1 MRALWAPRWGR
12 APASAPEPLRLRS
25 RGARFPLP
33 MAVLHLGLWLLLASC
48 CFSSCDAQLLDWIW
62 GSPKT
67 TGTPTAPSTAEISP
81 TLSTPLS
88 SAAAGDVA
96 TTQRHREPSTAAPT
110 GQEST
115 ESTDGPEQGDGSTA
129 GISVPTSTARTAAPP
144 RSTPP
149 TRSPTETPQ
158 PLGTGNPNT
167 TDLPQQQEGTGGSPQ
182 RPAAAR
188 PGRAPFPFPSG
199 DSAHHPTAQRHGASP
214 TPHAADHAETWGWR
228 PWAIP
233 RPSPATPGA
242 ATPGDGGPKRSTDG
256 EGSALLGVSG
266 NQSPSAPKLRAMSGA
281 DSPPAGPP
289 EFDLLTSTLRV
300 VGAGLAPSFP
310 RLLPAGG
317 RCLPLPAHLPFCSV
331 LGTNHVRLPN
341 YLSHGSEVEIRAA
354 LHEWEGLLE
363 SRCHRYLEWFLCLL
377 LVPGCSASVPV
388 TPPPCQGF
396 CEAVRD
402 LCWMHSA
409 GGRLPLPCDSLPKED
424 GGYSCVFVNVSAGN
438 VAGDPCS
445 CLPSACLISQSLL
458 VLQGMLLPRLWPKA
472 SLPCLSFW
480 VWAPSAKR
488 SLLVHPQIV
497 PTGVGCR
504 AHHGDFKVTPGS
516 SWREPQGIASP
527 HGARAVTSHMH
538 THMSAALPWG

>member
-1 MRALWAPRWGR
+1 MRALQAPRWGQ
-12 APASAPEPLRLRS
+12 APTSAPDPLCLRS
-25 RGARFPLP
+25 QGARFPLP
-33 MAVLHLGLWLLLASC
+33 MALLHLGLWLLLASC
-48 CFSSCDAQLLDWIW
+48 CFSSSDAQLLDWIW
-62 GSPKT
+62 GRPKT
-67 TGTPTAPSTAEISP
+67 TGTPTAPSTAETLP

-96 TTQRHREPSTAAPT
+96 TTQRRWEPEPSMAVPT
-110 GQEST
+110 GEEST
-115 ESTDGPEQGDGSTA
+115 ESTDGTEQGDRSTA
-129 GISVPTSTARTAAPP
+129 GITLPTGTAWTATPP
-144 RSTPP
+144 RSTSP
-149 TRSPTETPQ
+149 THSPTETPL

-167 TDLPQQQEGTGGSPQ
+167 TELPQQQEGAGGSPQ

-214 TPHAADHAETWGWR
+214 TPRAADRAGTRGWG
-228 PWAIP
+228 PWATP
-233 RPSPATPGA
+233 RPSPAAPSA
-242 ATPGDGGPKRSTDG
+242 ATPGDGDPKRSTNG
-256 EGSALLGVSG
+256 KGLALLGVSG
-266 NQSPSAPKLRAMSGA
+266 SQSPSAPKLRAVSGV

-331 LGTNHVRLPN
+331 LGTSHLRLPN
-341 YLSHGSEVEIRAA
+341 YLSHGSEAEIRAA
-354 LHEWEGLLE
+354 LHEWEGLLV

-377 LVPGCSASVPV
+377 LVPGCSALVPV

-438 VAGDPCS
+438 VAGDPCPR
-445 CLPSACLISQSLL
+445 LPSACLTGQSLPA
-458 VLQGMLLPRLWPKA
+458 LQEMLLPHLCGRPLSK
-472 SLPCLSFW
+472 SLS
-480 VWAPSAKR
+480 
-488 SLLVHPQIV
+488 
-497 PTGVGCR
+497 
-504 AHHGDFKVTPGS
+504 
-516 SWREPQGIASP
+516 
-527 HGARAVTSHMH
+527 
-538 THMSAALPWG
+538 ALPQFLGFGSFCKEEHPCPILRLSPLEWNVELTMGASR